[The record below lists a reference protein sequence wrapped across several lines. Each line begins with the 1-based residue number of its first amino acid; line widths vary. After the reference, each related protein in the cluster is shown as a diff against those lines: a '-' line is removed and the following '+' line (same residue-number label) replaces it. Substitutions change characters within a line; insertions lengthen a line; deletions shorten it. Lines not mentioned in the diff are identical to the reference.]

1 MYLKSRLLYLYVE
14 TPLHAGAGSGL
25 GPVDLPIQRERATT
39 YPIVQASGLKGAL
52 REMAESKVAR
62 LPDQTPNEKA
72 VKDDEYLR
80 FYAAFGPETD
90 RADEHAGAAAPN
102 DARILLFPVRSLKGV
117 YAWTTCL
124 DVLQRWR
131 REAETAGIGNLPA
144 LPATPPATLSDG
156 TVECLVSG
164 NGAVTDDGFVVLE
177 EFTYKRLA
185 DTGNTVKLLAQW
197 LAENALPYPKD
208 SYWSRQLADKLVILP
223 DDHFRDFALHATE
236 VLTRVRLEPDS
247 KTVASGALWTEEH
260 LPPDTLLYAPVRATR
275 LRTPPDKTP
284 AAWTNSNLSAE
295 EQAEKVLKWVEDRVQ
310 KRLQLGGDETVGRG
324 IVSLR
329 WTGGSQ

>member
-25 GPVDLPIQRERATT
+25 GPVDLPIQRERATS

-52 REMAESKVAR
+52 REMAESKVAK
-62 LPDQTPNEKA
+62 LPDQADNEKA
-72 VKDDEYLR
+72 LKADESAR
-80 FYAAFGPETD
+80 FYAAFGPNTD
-90 RADEHAGAAAPN
+90 RADEHAGAVAPN

-144 LPATPPATLSDG
+144 LPVTPPVVLSDG
-156 TVECLVSG
+156 TVQCLASG
-164 NGAVTDDGFVVLE
+164 NGAVMDDGLVVLE
-177 EFTYKRLA
+177 EFAYKRQA
-185 DTGNTVKLLAQW
+185 DANNTVKLLAQW
-197 LAENALPYPKD
+197 LAENALPYPKE
-208 SYWSRQLADKLVILP
+208 SYWARQLVDKLVILP

-260 LPPDTLLYAPVRATR
+260 LPPDTLMYAPVRATR
-275 LRTPPDKTP
+275 LRTPKEKTP
-284 AAWTNSNLSAE
+284 AAWANGKLSPDA
-295 EQAEKVLKWVEDRVQ
+295 QADEVLKWVSDKVQ

-329 WTGGSQ
+329 WTGGNP

>member
-52 REMAESKVAR
+52 REMAESQVAK
-62 LPDQTPNEKA
+62 LPDQGPSEKA
-72 VKDDEYLR
+72 LRADAYLR
-80 FYAAFGPETD
+80 FYAAFGPDTEH
-90 RADEHAGAAAPN
+90 ADEHAGAAAPN

-131 REAETAGIGNLPA
+131 REAETAGIGSPPA
-144 LPATPPATLSDG
+144 LPATSPATASDG

-164 NGAVTDDGFVVLE
+164 GGAVTDDGFVVLE
-177 EFTYKRLA
+177 EFAYKRQA
-185 DTGNTVKLLAQW
+185 DTGDTVKALAQW
-197 LAENALPYPKD
+197 LAENALPYPRD
-208 SYWSRQLADKLVILP
+208 SYWARQLTDKLVILP

-275 LRTPPDKTP
+275 LRTPVEKTP
-284 AAWTNSNLSAE
+284 AAWANDKLSPEA
-295 EQAEKVLKWVEDRVQ
+295 QANEVLKWVSDKVQ